1 MSFANII
8 GGILFGGVGFV
19 AFAYGKK
26 QLRFKL
32 MSIGI
37 VLMVY
42 PYFVPNTI
50 ALYSIGALLTVGL
63 FVIRG

>member
-19 AFAYGKK
+19 VFAYGKK
-26 QLRFKL
+26 QLKFKL

-42 PYFVPNTI
+42 PYFIPNTFL
-50 ALYSIGALLTVGL
+50 LYSIGTILTVGL